1 MAENSV
7 EALLK
12 TDRLVLEVLERVHI
26 GWSVFVDYG
35 GEMAE
40 RIDLDALQEKDSLN
54 KDLGIEYVELEAGRV
69 VMSMPVDARHHQPLG
84 YLHGGASVVLA
95 ESVATV
101 GAWLNC
107 PPGKVA
113 FGSEINASHLRPKR
127 SGTLTG
133 IGSPVQIGRKEQVW
147 EVHIHDEDEKPVCVS
162 RCRLAVVD
170 AED

>member
-1 MAENSV
+1 MDQIDFDS
-7 EALLK
+7 
-12 TDRLVLEVLERVHI
+12 LEEEE
-26 GWSVFVDYG
+26 G
-35 GEMAE
+35 
-40 RIDLDALQEKDSLN
+40 LN
-54 KDLGIEYVELEAGRV
+54 KDLGIEHVGLDPDRV
-69 VMSMPVDARHHQPLG
+69 VMRMAIDTRHRQPLG

-127 SGTLTG
+127 SGTLTA
-133 IGSPVQIGRKEQVW
+133 IGTPIQVGSANQVW
-147 EVHIHDEDEKPVCVS
+147 EVRIHDEDEKPVCVS

-170 AED
+170 AEG

>member
-1 MAENSV
+1 MDQIDFDS
-7 EALLK
+7 
-12 TDRLVLEVLERVHI
+12 LEEEE
-26 GWSVFVDYG
+26 G
-35 GEMAE
+35 
-40 RIDLDALQEKDSLN
+40 LN
-54 KDLGIEYVELEAGRV
+54 KDLGIEHVELDPDRV
-69 VMSMPVDARHHQPLG
+69 VMRMPIDTRHRQPLG

-127 SGTLTG
+127 SGTLTA
-133 IGSPVQIGRKEQVW
+133 IGTPIQVGSANQVW
-147 EVHIHDEDEKPVCVS
+147 EVRIHDEDEKPVCVS

-170 AED
+170 AEG

>member
-1 MAENSV
+1 
-7 EALLK
+7 
-12 TDRLVLEVLERVHI
+12 
-26 GWSVFVDYG
+26 
-35 GEMAE
+35 MAE
-40 RIDLDALQEKDSLN
+40 RLDPESLQEKESLN

-69 VMSMPVDARHHQPLG
+69 VMTMPVDVRHHQPLG

-95 ESVATV
+95 ETVATV

-127 SGTLTG
+127 SGTLIAVGT
-133 IGSPVQIGRKEQVW
+133 PVQIGRTNQVW
-147 EVHIHDEDEKPVCVS
+147 EVDIRDENDKPVCVS

-170 AED
+170 AEE

>member
-1 MAENSV
+1 MKYRSDK
-7 EALLK
+7 LLFR
-12 TDRLVLEVLERVHI
+12 TDRLVLKILERVYT
-26 GWSVFVDYG
+26 GQLVFADYG

-40 RIDLDALQEKDSLN
+40 RMDLNALQEKDSLN
-54 KDLGIEYVELEAGRV
+54 KDLGIEYVELDAGKM

-113 FGSEINASHLRPKR
+113 FGSEINASHLRPER

-133 IGSPVQIGRKEQVW
+133 VGTPVQVGRKEQVW
-147 EVHIHDEDEKPVCVS
+147 EVHIQDEDEKPVCVS

-170 AED
+170 TEE